1 MIVTSACRVSRLV
14 ISWQHRRPTDQDADA
29 VHIVMGVA
37 MAGMLVPRLRV
48 SWTGAG
54 RADVTGCAASFPQA
68 PRERSAGSRR
78 ARQHHGGAEPARQLP
93 GAARACVSPHPA
105 ACREIAMGVTTGYML
120 IMMRDPQPAEL
131 WLRQ

>member
-1 MIVTSACRVSRLV
+1 VSRLV
-14 ISWQHRRPTDQDADA
+14 ISWRHRRPTDHDADA

-78 ARQHHGGAEPARQLP
+78 AGQHHGGAEPARQLP
-93 GAARACVSPHPA
+93 GAARACGITAPG
-105 ACREIAMGVTTGYML
+105 RML
-120 IMMRDPQPAEL
+120 RDSHGRDHGLHADHDA
-131 WLRQ
+131 